1 MSLLYRIVVIIPY
14 IVDIIPYIVDILST
28 FLPPSRRLLYFL
40 VPIGLPRTTLK
51 KHRLFKPVSMAE
63 KLRKP
68 APKASKKHQ
77 NSTPELPINDVCE
90 NMVFAIPSMRKP
102 CFESANCQQFHHKII
117 AKSDLE
123 RSSKQIQNFTH
134 QTSKIC
140 QNGLPKSSKIT

>member
-1 MSLLYRIVVIIPY
+1 MTQEVV
-14 IVDIIPYIVDILST
+14 D
-28 FLPPSRRLLYFL
+28 RLLHRIQTTIFSPEP
-40 VPIGLPRTTLK
+40 PIALFPGANRAPQDDLE
-51 KHRLFKPVSMAE
+51 KHRLFKPVSMVE

-68 APKASKKHQ
+68 APRASKKHQ
-77 NSTPELPINDVCE
+77 KSTPESPINNVCE